1 MNIRN
6 IFLLIGC
13 AMAAPVHAEAPDMPR
28 SVIEVFHIAP
38 GQHEAF
44 LERIAQQERAAQAV
58 GLDPGDLYIHEAGAS
73 WDFVLVKPLGQDDAL
88 WDQMMSRLHAEGYPS
103 GPDFFFEFR
112 TFYTAH
118 EDTYVLGPTRATDY
132 LATRTPAKQ

>member
-1 MNIRN
+1 MNIRPV
-6 IFLLIGC
+6 LLVVGL
-13 AMAAPVHAEAPDMPR
+13 AFAGPTLAETPDIPR
-28 SVIEVFHIAP
+28 SIIEVFHIAP

-44 LERIAQQERAAQAV
+44 LERIAQQERAAKAV

-73 WDFVLVKPLGQDDAL
+73 WDFVLVKPLGQDDGK
-88 WDQMMSRLHAEGYPS
+88 WEQMMEILHDEGYPS

-112 TFYTAH
+112 RMYTSH

-132 LATRTPAKQ
+132 LATRDEAAD